1 MLSLKFCKGLHI
13 LYAGISLSIK
23 VFAPHRASQKKK
35 ITQNNNQGFE
45 KRIAARTKHYP
56 MTIRAV
62 GDFSFE
68 GDRRISAHS
77 TLIGPQNVADRDYR
91 GLRLVVTMST

>member
-1 MLSLKFCKGLHI
+1 MLAYLCPSRFSHPI
-13 LYAGISLSIK
+13 
-23 VFAPHRASQKKK
+23 VRATKK

-45 KRIAARTKHYP
+45 KKIAARTKQHP

-68 GDRRISAHS
+68 DDRRISARS

-91 GLRLVVTMST
+91 GLLLVVTMST

>member
-1 MLSLKFCKGLHI
+1 MLSLKFCKVLHI
-13 LYAGISLSIK
+13 LYVGISLSIK
-23 VFAPHRASQKKK
+23 VFAPHRASHKK

-45 KRIAARTKHYP
+45 KKIAARTKQHP

-68 GDRRISAHS
+68 DDRRISARS

-91 GLRLVVTMST
+91 GLLLVVTMST